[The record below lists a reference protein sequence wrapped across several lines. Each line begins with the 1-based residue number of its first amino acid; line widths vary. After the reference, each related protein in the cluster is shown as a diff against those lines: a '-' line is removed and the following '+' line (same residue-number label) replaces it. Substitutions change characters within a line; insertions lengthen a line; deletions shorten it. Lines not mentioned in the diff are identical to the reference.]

1 MNVAELY
8 LQTAQLGFE
17 TTLEDSD
24 RFYFAAN
31 RALLQVCKVRPA
43 IRHCLINHKPLANLI
58 RQDTFSPIEKI
69 EDITYEAEGAKA
81 YYFEADGNGVL
92 YLEEYITDTREWRI
106 FGEIPLQ
113 SKQIFVPYRGFIK
126 KQGAFVSGRIR
137 LRFAGEYLYSVKN
150 VALYQYLYGGEVAD
164 IPAYEAYT
172 RYDVKK
178 LVSDFMALCSPP
190 IREEEENTLLNQ
202 NYEQEGD
209 SIILLPYDKRGVYKV
224 LYEHRPT
231 AIENTGATTEDTQ
244 ELDLD
249 DELCSLMPILV
260 AAYVWIE
267 DEPEKSEYYMSL
279 YRERVQE
286 IVLSHKDTS
295 PVLIKNVNGW

>member
-92 YLEEYITDTREWRI
+92 YLEEYITDAGEWRI

-137 LRFAGEYLYSVKN
+137 LRFAGEYLYSVKTSRCISICT
-150 VALYQYLYGGEVAD
+150 AAKWQTF
-164 IPAYEAYT
+164 PRT
-172 RYDVKK
+172 R
-178 LVSDFMALCSPP
+178 L
-190 IREEEENTLLNQ
+190 IRGMT
-202 NYEQEGD
+202 
-209 SIILLPYDKRGVYKV
+209 
-224 LYEHRPT
+224 
-231 AIENTGATTEDTQ
+231 
-244 ELDLD
+244 
-249 DELCSLMPILV
+249 
-260 AAYVWIE
+260 
-267 DEPEKSEYYMSL
+267 
-279 YRERVQE
+279 
-286 IVLSHKDTS
+286 
-295 PVLIKNVNGW
+295 

>member
-1 MNVAELY
+1 MNIADLY
-8 LQTAQLGFE
+8 KQVAQLGFE
-17 TTLEDSD
+17 TVLEDSN
-24 RFYFAAN
+24 RFYFATN

-43 IRHCLINHKPLANLI
+43 IRYCLINHKPLANLI
-58 RQDTFSPIEKI
+58 RVNTFSPIEKRDDLI
-69 EDITYEAEGAKA
+69 YEAEDAKA

-92 YLEEYITDTREWRI
+92 YLEEYIANTGEWSI
-106 FGEIPLQ
+106 FSEIPLQ
-113 SKQIFVPYRGFIK
+113 SKQIFVPYKGFIK
-126 KQGAFVSGRIR
+126 KQGEFVSGRIR

-150 VALYQYLYGGEVAD
+150 VALYQYLYDGEAAD

-202 NYEQEGD
+202 DYEQEGD

-249 DELCSLMPILV
+249 DELCSLMPLLV

-286 IVLSHKDTS
+286 IGLSHKDTS

>member
-92 YLEEYITDTREWRI
+92 YLEEYITDTGEWRI

-150 VALYQYLYGGEVAD
+150 VTLYQYLYGGEVAD